1 MAGTVIYDT
10 LNCEMA
16 SRVEIQTDLVTQGR
30 VEDETARLSVQSRRI
45 GLAILITLLT
55 VILTYGVVAIH
66 RFVA

>member
-1 MAGTVIYDT
+1 M
-10 LNCEMA
+10 
-16 SRVEIQTDLVTQGR
+16 EIQTDLVTQGR

>member
-1 MAGTVIYDT
+1 MAGTAIYDT

-16 SRVEIQTDLVTQGR
+16 SRVEIQTNLVTQGR

>member
-1 MAGTVIYDT
+1 MAGTAIYDT